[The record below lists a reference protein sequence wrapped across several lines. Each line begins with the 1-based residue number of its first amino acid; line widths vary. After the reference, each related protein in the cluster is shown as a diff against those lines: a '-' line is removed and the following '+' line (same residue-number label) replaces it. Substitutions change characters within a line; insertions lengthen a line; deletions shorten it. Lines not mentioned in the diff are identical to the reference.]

1 MRYTPKFQLLQSL
14 AMGFAGALIA
24 LWGHNKWSSSDT
36 SSSRS
41 PDAPPIVRTTSFTP
55 MITPEGLAVDFSA
68 AATAS
73 VDAVVH
79 VKTVSTTQT
88 RLNPWLEMLGYS
100 APPALAQGSGSGVIV
115 NPEGF
120 IVTNNHVIDG
130 AREIEVSLNNNRSYP
145 ATIVGTDPATDLA
158 LLKIK
163 SDAPLPVVPFGD
175 SESLNV
181 GEWVLA
187 VGNPFDLTSTV
198 TAGIVSAKARNIN
211 LLRPDYNRE
220 IFPVESFIQTD
231 AAVNPGNS
239 GGALVNIRGELV
251 GINTA
256 IASKTGSYSGY
267 SFAVPSSIVRKVSED
282 LMAYGRVQRAFLG
295 VNVADVNQSIA
306 EELEL
311 DNAEGVYVS
320 GLTAVGGAEDAGME
334 TGDVILEI
342 DGSPVRNV
350 PELQERVSKYRPGD
364 WVELLCIRG
373 GELKTLQVELRDATG
388 STRIVD
394 RSEAE
399 WIEALGAQLTPLS
412 AEDNREF
419 GGQGGVVVRK
429 IRPGNLLD
437 AGIREGFVI
446 TEVDGREVKEV
457 SDLVQAFASA
467 EGGLLIEGFYAPGK
481 KAYYGV
487 AARK

>member
-1 MRYTPKFQLLQSL
+1 MRYTPKLQLLQSL
-14 AMGFAGALIA
+14 AMGFAGALFA
-24 LWGHNKWSSSDT
+24 LWIHNKWSSSET
-36 SSSRS
+36 AQLLPSEN
-41 PDAPPIVRTTSFTP
+41 PTIVRTTSFNP
-55 MITPEGLAVDFSA
+55 MITPDGLAVDFSSA
-68 AATAS
+68 ASAS

-79 VKTVSTTQT
+79 VKTISTTQT

-100 APPALAQGSGSGVIV
+100 APPSIAQGSGSGVIV

-130 AREIEVSLNNNRSYP
+130 ASEIQVSLNNNRSYT

-163 SDAPLPVVPFGD
+163 ADTPLPSVSFGD

-295 VNVADVNQSIA
+295 VSVGDVNQAIA

-311 DNAEGVYVS
+311 ETVEGVYVS
-320 GLTAVGGAEDAGME
+320 GLTDVGGAEDAGME

-342 DGSPVRNV
+342 DDRPVRNV

-364 WVELLCIRG
+364 WVELLCIRDG
-373 GELKTLQVELRDATG
+373 RLKTLQVELRDASG

-399 WIEALGAQLTPLS
+399 WIDALGAQLTPLS
-412 AEDNREF
+412 PDDNLEL
-419 GGQGGVVVRK
+419 GGNGGVVVRK

-446 TEVDGREVKEV
+446 TKVDGEEVDEV

>member
-1 MRYTPKFQLLQSL
+1 
-14 AMGFAGALIA
+14 MGFAGAFLA
-24 LWGHNKWSSSDT
+24 LWSHNKWISSENSQILP
-36 SSSRS
+36 SEN
-41 PDAPPIVRTTSFTP
+41 PPIVRTTSFTP
-55 MITPEGLAVDFSA
+55 MITPEGLAVDFSSA
-68 AATAS
+68 ASAS

-79 VKTVSTTQT
+79 VKTVSTTQA

-100 APPALAQGSGSGVIV
+100 APPSIAQGSGSGVIV

-130 AREIEVSLNNNRSYP
+130 ANEIQVSLNNNRCYP

-163 SDAPLPVVPFGD
+163 ADAPLPSVPFGD

-239 GGALVNIRGELV
+239 GGALVNVRGELV

-295 VNVADVNQSIA
+295 VSVGDVNQAIA

-311 DNAEGVYVS
+311 ESAEGVYVS
-320 GLTAVGGAEDAGME
+320 GLTEVGGAEDAGMQ

-342 DGSPVRNV
+342 DGRSVRNV

-364 WVELLCIRG
+364 WVELLCIREG
-373 GELKTLQVELRDATG
+373 RLKTLQVELRDASG

-412 AEDNREF
+412 PDDNRDLD
-419 GGQGGVVVRK
+419 GKGGVVVCK

-437 AGIREGFVI
+437 AGIREGFII
-446 TEVDGREVKEV
+446 TKVDGEEVDAV
-457 SDLVQAFASA
+457 SDLVQAFAAA
-467 EGGLLIEGFYAPGK
+467 EGGLLIEGYYGSGK

>member
-1 MRYTPKFQLLQSL
+1 MLPSE
-14 AMGFAGALIA
+14 
-24 LWGHNKWSSSDT
+24 N
-36 SSSRS
+36 
-41 PDAPPIVRTTSFTP
+41 PPIVRTTSFNP
-55 MITPEGLAVDFSA
+55 MITPEGLAVDFSSA
-68 AATAS
+68 ASAS

-100 APPALAQGSGSGVIV
+100 APPSIAQGSGSGVIV

-120 IVTNNHVIDG
+120 IVTNHHVIDG
-130 AREIEVSLNNNRSYP
+130 ATEIQVSLNNNRSYP

-163 SDAPLPVVPFGD
+163 ADAPLPSVPFGD

-295 VNVADVNQSIA
+295 VSVGDVNQAIA

-311 DNAEGVYVS
+311 ESAEGVYVS
-320 GLTAVGGAEDAGME
+320 GLTEVGGAEDAGMQ
-334 TGDVILEI
+334 TSDVILEI
-342 DGSPVRNV
+342 DGRPVRNV
-350 PELQERVSKYRPGD
+350 PELQERVSRYRPGD
-364 WVELLCIRG
+364 WVELLCIREG
-373 GELKTLQVELRDATG
+373 RLKTLQVELRDASG

-412 AEDNREF
+412 SDDSQELGRNR
-419 GGQGGVVVRK
+419 GVVVRK
-429 IRPGNLLD
+429 IRPGNLLE

-446 TEVDGREVKEV
+446 TKVDGREVDEV